1 MRIKDGKGKKTELVF
16 LITAGVLTLALIVYL
31 VWLVQVLVAKSD
43 EVFTVSAR
51 NPKIPVFNFEKYEKI
66 VAPLIGDAP
75 TASSTASSSK
85 L

>member
-16 LITAGVLTLALIVYL
+16 LITAGVFTLALIIYL

-51 NPKIPVFNFEKYEKI
+51 NPKIPVFNFDKYDR
-66 VAPLIGDAP
+66 VVSPLIGTSP
-75 TASSTASSSK
+75 IASSTASSSAQ
-85 L
+85 